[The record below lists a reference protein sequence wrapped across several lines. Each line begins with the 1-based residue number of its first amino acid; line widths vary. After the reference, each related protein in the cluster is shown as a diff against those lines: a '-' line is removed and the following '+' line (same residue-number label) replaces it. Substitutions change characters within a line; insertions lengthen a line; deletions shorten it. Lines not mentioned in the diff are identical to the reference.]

1 MKIPR
6 RLEWRAGV
14 ALLASAMSLMGL
26 LIALVLVRVDIG
38 MEVPFSP
45 GQTHGQTHGQ
55 TLVQTENG
63 WTLNAELPVDRLDLL
78 RRCRQVRL
86 TESDRPDSDRPDSNR
101 PVSDRHV
108 WYAPVSSIDGE
119 WDSEEGVMITRIVIG
134 SQPPP
139 WALAADSTSVQAML
153 IERRSVPVLK
163 ALFESVLRPRQG

>member
-45 GQTHGQTHGQ
+45 GQTHGQT
-55 TLVQTENG
+55 LVQTENG

-86 TESDRPDSDRPDSNR
+86 TESDRPDSNR

-119 WDSEEGVMITRIVIG
+119 WDSEEGVMITRIAIA

-139 WALAADSTSVQAML
+139 WAVAADSPAVQAML
-153 IERRSVPVLK
+153 VERRSVPVLK
-163 ALFESVLRPRQG
+163 ALFESVLRPPQG

>member
-45 GQTHGQTHGQ
+45 GQTHGQ

-119 WDSEEGVMITRIVIG
+119 WDSEEGVMITRIAIG

-153 IERRSVPVLK
+153 IERRSGPVLK

>member
-26 LIALVLVRVDIG
+26 LLALVLVRVDIG

-119 WDSEEGVMITRIVIG
+119 WDSEEGVMITRIAIG

-163 ALFESVLRPRQG
+163 ALFESVLRPPQG